1 MDKNTKIGLL
11 LIGLII
17 VAMSFFQPEQKVPD
31 LEEKDLTVKTDQIT
45 TQKTVLSESSEAAHQ
60 TQLLETPVYQEKKIK
75 VETDLFEA
83 EFSTRNGIVKSFKL
97 KKYKQRQDSSL
108 YVDLIRE
115 NTANLST
122 EIFLNNGK
130 SIKDV
135 VFIADR
141 ENLKLSSG
149 SNTSGTIIFSYKDE
163 TGKTLVTK
171 SYTFYNDKYSFDIKI
186 DKSPIMSQVAAQ
198 GMDVNWKG
206 GMRFTEVSHDSTNTN
221 REEYYL
227 ESYCKTT
234 NDDRNEFSSSDDPAS
249 MNGSIEWGATR
260 VKYFEVFIASLD
272 NKFSRFNYFP
282 SAGGRDMKYSDV
294 GFSLGMAKNNAV
306 DRFMVFIGPMDND
319 LLSSYD
325 KEFETTLNWGWDIIK
340 PFSKGIFWTMSFLHR
355 FISNYGIVIILLS
368 LLVNTILLP
377 FTIKAYKSQIAMKKI
392 QPHLAELK
400 NKHKNDMQKQQQETM
415 ALYKK
420 HKVNPFGSCL
430 PMMVPML
437 ILSPMFIIFG
447 STIEFRNAYFAGWI
461 TDLSL
466 PEVMFSLPFSIPFY
480 GANVG
485 LLPIFMAVTMY
496 LQMKDTTMAAAAPS
510 NGQNSTA
517 DAMAMNQKM
526 MKYFMPVMMLVMFN
540 NFASGLILYYC
551 VGNVFRLVQQKFTKK
566 LLPSN

>member
-1 MDKNTKIGLL
+1 MDKNTKIGLF

-17 VAMSFFQPEQKVPD
+17 VAMSFFQPEQKIPD
-31 LEEKDLTVKTDQIT
+31 SKEKKLAVETDQISS
-45 TQKTVLSESSEAAHQ
+45 QETVLSKNSETKPQ
-60 TQLLETPVYQEKKIK
+60 MQLLEAPIYQEKEIK

-122 EIFLNNGK
+122 EIFLKNGK

-135 VFIADR
+135 VFDVDR
-141 ENLKLSSG
+141 ESLKLSSSG
-149 SNTSGTIIFSYKDE
+149 NTSGSIVFSYKDN
-163 TGKTLVTK
+163 TGKTLITK
-171 SYTFYNDKYSFDIKI
+171 SYNFYNDKYSFDIKI
-186 DKSPIMSQVAAQ
+186 DKSPIMSQVADQ
-198 GMDVNWKG
+198 GMEINWKG

-227 ESYCKTT
+227 ESYCKTVNET
-234 NDDRNEFSSSDDPAS
+234 RKEFSNSDDPAS
-249 MNGSIEWGATR
+249 IKGDIEWGATR
-260 VKYFEVFIASLD
+260 VKYFETFIASLD
-272 NKFSRFNYFP
+272 DNFSRFNYFP
-282 SAGGRDMKYSDV
+282 STGGKGIKYSDV
-294 GFSLGMAKNNAV
+294 GFSLGINKKNAV
-306 DRFMVFIGPMDND
+306 DQFMVFIGPMDNNI
-319 LLSSYD
+319 LSSYN

-340 PFSKGIFWTMSFLHR
+340 PFSKGIFWTMNFLHK
-355 FISNYGIVIILLS
+355 FISNYGIVIIILS

-377 FTIKAYKSQIAMKKI
+377 FTIKAYKSQIAMKRI

-400 NKHKNDMQKQQQETM
+400 KKYKNDMQRQQQETM

-437 ILSPMFIIFG
+437 ILYPMLIIFG

-466 PEVMFSLPFSIPFY
+466 PEVMFTLPFSIPFY

-510 NGQNSTA
+510 SDQSSTA

-551 VGNVFRLVQQKFTKK
+551 VGNVFRIIQQKFTKK
-566 LLPSN
+566 LIPGN